1 MSRELYTEN
10 DFNFYL
16 DISESVENFSE
27 KILNTR
33 LNKDQ
38 MRILESFKSA
48 DQLEETSE
56 YASGKTTLGIIISL
70 HEALFKDGSKTVI
83 KARDAI
89 TIEEILSR
97 ITEIFF
103 SIDEKIVNKYLH
115 LIKNRTRT
123 KIIFENGSTI
133 TAYSNDDEARGFLA
147 DFVFIDDGKISTSN
161 VMFSSAKKLALRTD
175 V

>member
-97 ITEIFF
+97 ITEIFC
-103 SIDEKIVNKYLH
+103 SIVLKIVNKYLH
-115 LIKNRTRT
+115 LI
-123 KIIFENGSTI
+123 
-133 TAYSNDDEARGFLA
+133 
-147 DFVFIDDGKISTSN
+147 
-161 VMFSSAKKLALRTD
+161 
-175 V
+175 